1 MRRSLLLSALAAAAL
16 AAGGA
21 GAAPA
26 QKAAPERKA
35 PAAQDWTRTIVGTAE
50 GGFRMGNPNAP
61 VKLVEYGSLTCPHC
75 ADFTKAAKPALM
87 SHVRSG
93 KLSFEFRNMVLNGAD
108 LTASLLTR
116 CAGPAGFFPLTESI
130 YAAQPQWTAKIA
142 GLSETQKGQIQAL
155 PNEQKLARIAEI
167 AGLTQLAAQAGVA
180 PQQAKSCLADPAGLK
195 RLGQM
200 YEAAVAAGI
209 TGTPSFLVN
218 GAKVD
223 ARTWKALEPM
233 LKLPGG

>member
-1 MRRSLLLSALAAAAL
+1 MRRSLLISALAAAAL
-16 AAGGA
+16 GAA
-21 GAAPA
+21 GAAAAQPA
-26 QKAAPERKA
+26 AKPVPRA
-35 PAAQDWTRTIVGTAE
+35 PAAQDWTKVVVGTAE

-93 KLSFEFRNMVLNGAD
+93 KLSFEFRNMVLNGID

-116 CAGPAGFFPLTESI
+116 CAGPANFFRLTESI
-130 YAAQPQWTAKIA
+130 YAAQAQWTGKVTSMTDA
-142 GLSETQKGQIQAL
+142 QKTALQAL
-155 PNEQKLARIAEI
+155 PDDQKLGRIAEI
-167 AGLTQLAAQAGVA
+167 AGLSQLAAQAGMT
-180 PQQAKSCLADPAGLK
+180 PQQSKSCLADPAGLK

-218 GAKVD
+218 GRKVD
-223 ARTWKALEPM
+223 ARNWAALQPL
-233 LKLPGG
+233 LKLPAG